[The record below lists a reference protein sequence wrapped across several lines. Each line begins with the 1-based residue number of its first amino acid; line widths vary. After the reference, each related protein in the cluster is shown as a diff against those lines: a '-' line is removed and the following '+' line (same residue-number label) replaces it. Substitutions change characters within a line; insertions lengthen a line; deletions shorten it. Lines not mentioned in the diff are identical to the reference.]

1 MKCSRQSAI
10 SEWLH
15 CAKRKASRDPARH
28 FAPTKR
34 SETYARSWF
43 FWGRQARQKGYWLY
57 CTVRY
62 RSSGSTYY
70 KIFDLI
76 SVRSSA
82 WLLRFNNNNIETIVY
97 YRKTALVGNW
107 RNLSVDQSGS
117 GSERREGE
125 WAASLPGSRAHL
137 LESLLALRLP
147 QRLVYRVPV
156 ALCKIAYL
164 ILLRIGVT
172 IAKQIT

>member
-1 MKCSRQSAI
+1 MA
-10 SEWLH
+10 
-15 CAKRKASRDPARH
+15 
-28 FAPTKR
+28 
-34 SETYARSWF
+34 
-43 FWGRQARQKGYWLY
+43 
-57 CTVRY
+57 
-62 RSSGSTYY
+62 
-70 KIFDLI
+70 
-76 SVRSSA
+76 
-82 WLLRFNNNNIETIVY
+82 Y

-107 RNLSVDQSGS
+107 RNLSVDQS